1 MAKQTGGFVTR
12 KRPADIVT
20 WVVSYASYVPDGDSI
35 ASVASVVDGETD
47 SDLSVDDTSIDG
59 ADVTCTLSGGTP
71 EAIYQVYLT
80 ATMASGLKRT
90 LQYEVDV
97 ERADG

>member
-1 MAKQTGGFVTR
+1 MAKQTGGLVTR
-12 KRPADIVT
+12 KRPDDIVT

-35 ASVASVVDGETD
+35 ASVASSIAGETD
-47 SDLSVDDTSIDG
+47 DDLTLVSASING
-59 ADVTCTLSGGTP
+59 TDVTCKLSGGTP